1 MARNERFPSS
11 FQLHIQ
17 NMIQILVSHVR
28 QKSKDKDSQ
37 DESKNANISIAAFI
51 RVIYPVLNWQN
62 WNLQNK

>member
-28 QKSKDKDSQ
+28 QKSKDKDTQ

-51 RVIYPVLNWQN
+51 KVW
-62 WNLQNK
+62 